1 MGGGIEGMEF
11 TGAKAILH
19 KIYGFFFNFISV
31 WTKAMLYGSK
41 RNDLK
46 C

>member
-1 MGGGIEGMEF
+1 MGGGIEGMEI
-11 TGAKAILH
+11 TGAKARLH
-19 KIYGFFFNFISV
+19 KTYGFYFISV

-41 RNDLK
+41 SNDLK

>member
-19 KIYGFFFNFISV
+19 KIYGFFYFISV

>member
-19 KIYGFFFNFISV
+19 KIYVFFILLV
-31 WTKAMLYGSK
+31 YG
-41 RNDLK
+41 LK
-46 C
+46 QCCMAQNVMT